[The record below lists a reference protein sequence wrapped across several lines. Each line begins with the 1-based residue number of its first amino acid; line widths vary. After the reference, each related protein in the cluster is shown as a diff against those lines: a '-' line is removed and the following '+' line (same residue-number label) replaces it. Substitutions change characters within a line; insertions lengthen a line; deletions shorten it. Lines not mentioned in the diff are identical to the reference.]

1 MSTSGFYEYK
11 WQNTPMLTQ
20 QKMAKHSMHHN
31 ISLPINV
38 DQYFVVTQQ
47 NKPIHE

>member
-20 QKMAKHSMHHN
+20 QKWLN
-31 ISLPINV
+31 I
-38 DQYFVVTQQ
+38 DQYVVVTKQ